1 MSGLIS
7 RLREARR
14 DSSGITLVEVLVATG
29 ITMVVLTLVT
39 TAVIGGFRLHSAT
52 DDETSGQFDVRT
64 TIERLGRDVRNA
76 RSIDAG
82 ATESRLVLWIDS
94 DSDYS
99 KDTSEIITWELVGP
113 VDGHYDVR
121 RSAQGGTARLQSSL
135 VVSNLAFTY
144 KSSSRDTTNLPVPLS
159 ADDALVARVVTSAV
173 QYDARTSS
181 GTGARV
187 TQFTER
193 LRNVG

>member
-1 MSGLIS
+1 MGVGT
-7 RLREARR
+7 RLRGARSEDR
-14 DSSGITLVEVLVATG
+14 GVSLVEVLVASG

-39 TAVIGGFRLHSAT
+39 TAVIGAFRLHSAT

-82 ATESRLVLWIDS
+82 ATASRLVLWIDS

-99 KDTSEIITWELVGP
+99 KDAAEIITWELVGP
-113 VDGHYDVR
+113 VNGHYEVR
-121 RSAQGGTARLQSSL
+121 RSAQGGVSRLQSSL

-144 KSSSRDTTNLPVPLS
+144 KASARDTTILAVPLS
-159 ADDALVARVVTSAV
+159 ELDARTARIVTGAV
-173 QYDARTSS
+173 QYDARTRS
-181 GTGARV
+181 GTGTRI

-193 LRNVG
+193 LRNVE